1 MGIPPFVFIDTR
13 RTEMRTA
20 IYPGSFDPITNGHL
34 DIINRAVKT
43 FDQVIVLVLVNPDKK
58 GMFSIEERVELIK
71 RVVKQFKNVKVQSY
85 SGLLV
90 NFMKKKDSQIIIKG
104 LRAISD
110 FEYEFQ
116 MALMNNKLD
125 PDVETFFM
133 MTRAEYSYLSS
144 SAVKQVAIFGG
155 CIKGLVPE
163 EIINDVVKKS
173 KTFK

>member
-1 MGIPPFVFIDTR
+1 MK
-13 RTEMRTA
+13 TA

-34 DIINRAVKT
+34 DVIKRSAKV
-43 FDQVIVLVLVNPDKK
+43 FDEVIVLVLVNPNKK
-58 GMFSIEERVELIK
+58 GLFDIDERVKLIEK
-71 RVVKQFKNVKVQSY
+71 VIGSLKNVKVQSY
-85 SGLLV
+85 KGLLV
-90 NFMKKKDSQIIIKG
+90 NFMREQKARVIIKG

-133 MTRAEYSYLSS
+133 MTRAEYSYVSS
-144 SAVKQVAIFGG
+144 SSVRQVAEFGG
-155 CIKGLVPE
+155 CIEGLVPD
-163 EIINDVVKKS
+163 EIINEVLLKS

>member
-1 MGIPPFVFIDTR
+1 MK
-13 RTEMRTA
+13 TA

-34 DIINRAVKT
+34 DVIKRSAKV
-43 FDQVIVLVLVNPDKK
+43 FDEVIVLVLVNPNKK
-58 GMFSIEERVELIK
+58 GLFDIDERVKLIEK
-71 RVVKQFKNVKVQSY
+71 VIGSLKNVKVQSY
-85 SGLLV
+85 KGLLV
-90 NFMKKKDSQIIIKG
+90 NFMREQKARVIIKG

-125 PDVETFFM
+125 PNVETFFM

-144 SAVKQVAIFGG
+144 SSVRQVAEFGG
-155 CIKGLVPE
+155 CIDGLVPD
-163 EIINDVVKKS
+163 EIINEVLSKS